1 MLSREASRLNAVFGL
16 LKHCS
21 VVFLWKT
28 RLSSGSVFTG
38 AAWSGQ
44 AIHLCDPPPPS
55 QRGPV
60 LGPRLATQGAS
71 SICAVTGP
79 GIGMWHRRDQLKSCP
94 GILNHLRGRILCAGL
109 EVFRGFQWP
118 SVSSLPREGSFIER
132 GKQSLEMQPEKG
144 PGMWP

>member
-94 GILNHLRGRILCAGL
+94 GILNHLRGRILWLGWRCLGASSGHQSHLCL
-109 EVFRGFQWP
+109 EKAA
-118 SVSSLPREGSFIER
+118 SSKEEN
-132 GKQSLEMQPEKG
+132 KA
-144 PGMWP
+144 